1 MSAELKPL
9 PPSTASVSSTEKA
22 HLEYSLKSLATIL
35 PLKSKLSGKFQRCN
49 VIEIVEFPK
58 MSIKIKT
65 FKTFCESQTT
75 IHLKKIIRNRL
86 PPPPLPDKS
95 FLRLWYKSF
104 QTLIYGNIETFAFQ
118 VLRECS
124 SLAPRNGAVQMFFL
138 TPARNMFLA
147 VLWDYIFCNVE

>member
-1 MSAELKPL
+1 MSPKQR
-9 PPSTASVSSTEKA
+9 STLIK
-22 HLEYSLKSLATIL
+22 LFATS
-35 PLKSKLSGKFQRCN
+35 P
-49 VIEIVEFPK
+49 
-58 MSIKIKT
+58 
-65 FKTFCESQTT
+65 
-75 IHLKKIIRNRL
+75 

>member
-1 MSAELKPL
+1 MLISIEKNAEMSAELKPL

-75 IHLKKIIRNRL
+75 IYLKKIIRNL
-86 PPPPLPDKS
+86 PPYQIKVS
-95 FLRLWYKSF
+95 YVSGIKVFKR
-104 QTLIYGNIETFAFQ
+104 
-118 VLRECS
+118 
-124 SLAPRNGAVQMFFL
+124 
-138 TPARNMFLA
+138 
-147 VLWDYIFCNVE
+147 